1 MKNVTYV
8 LLLGVLIILFSGCAT
23 TQKSISFKDSNAYFL
38 HENIKK
44 IDLKK
49 ITEHLKKEE
58 NVVLVSTETEDTYD
72 HYLSATIEDVVLKKL
87 IDDGYNVLERDNDLI
102 YRLISESEI
111 NYSHYL
117 KNKRKLYMN
126 SGSVGLSSSNYYNPL
141 LSSSNLNGSIFASG
155 ANAFEKENFDENKI
169 ETKLITAD
177 KILAYRVIENGIVYE
192 DESKTISD
200 SLNRV
205 ANVILS
211 FRIEDAKT
219 GKIIS
224 MQDIEQTT
232 MDKISSKDKELIE
245 NFHYRNYPFSYP
257 NIYGNPTQTEYKKAG
272 NTKPPKK
279 GLILG
284 ISAGVGLVIL
294 LVSSI
299 GS

>member
-44 IDLKK
+44 IDLKE

-72 HYLSATIEDVVLKKL
+72 HYLNATIEDVVLRKL

-102 YRLISESEI
+102 YRLISESET

-126 SGSVGLSSSNYYNPL
+126 SGSIGLSSSNYYNPL
-141 LSSSNLNGSIFASG
+141 LPSSNLSGSIFASG

-192 DESKTISD
+192 DESKTVSD

-205 ANVILS
+205 ANIILS

-219 GKIIS
+219 GQIIS
-224 MQDIEQTT
+224 MKNIEQTSI
-232 MDKISSKDKELIE
+232 DEISKKDKNLIE
-245 NFHYRNYPFSYP
+245 NFHYKYYPFSYP
-257 NIYGNPTQTEYKKAG
+257 NIYGNPSQTEYKKEG
-272 NTKPPKK
+272 NSKPPKT
-279 GLILG
+279 GLFLITT
-284 ISAGVGLVIL
+284 AGVGLIIL
-294 LVSSI
+294 LVFSV